1 MAEKLVTTDFY
12 ENCKKKSI
20 NLQYKIQFSKIE
32 KKNQKLLIFSDLS
45 IDFQQVF
52 HSKF

>member
-32 KKNQKLLIFSDLS
+32 KKK
-45 IDFQQVF
+45 
-52 HSKF
+52 SKIAHFF